1 MDELKTTFLYMKN
14 IKITSGATELVA
26 TLLDTPT
33 AAAIYNKLP
42 IQSNAQTWGEE
53 VYFEVPVQAS
63 REANAKDVVQPGEIA
78 FWVEGNCVAIG
89 YGRTPISQGDEIRLA
104 AKTNIWAVTQDDV
117 KKLAAIRPGQKIRI
131 EKHD

>member
-1 MDELKTTFLYMKN
+1 MKK

-33 AAAIYNKLP
+33 AAAIYDKLP
-42 IQSNAQTWGEE
+42 VESRAQTWGEE

-63 REANAKDVVQPGEIA
+63 REANAKDVVEPGEVA

-89 YGRTPISQGDEIRLA
+89 FGRTPISLGEEIRLA
-104 AKTNIWAVTQDDV
+104 AKTNIWAVTEDDV
-117 KKLAAIRPGQKIRI
+117 RKLAAVRPGQKISI
-131 EKHD
+131 EKLD

>member
-1 MDELKTTFLYMKN
+1 MKK

-26 TLLDTPT
+26 TLFDTPT
-33 AAAIYNKLP
+33 ATAIYDKLP
-42 IQSNAQTWGEE
+42 IESKALTWGEE
-53 VYFEVPVQAS
+53 VYFEVPVKAC

-78 FWVEGNCVAIG
+78 FWAEGNCVAIG

-117 KKLAAIRPGQKIRI
+117 KKLAAVRPGQKIRI
-131 EKHD
+131 EKLD